1 MATEYPTIEAFRA
14 ARRFHPDATE
24 AVDPGFMYRDDPDCP
39 LYGRGPTW
47 GKPKPVLEYDGLL
60 IGVVTKYWP
69 IPAMLEGQYHLQ
81 LSNGEWVTDDL
92 EFLERM
98 LWQWWCAECGY
109 VPPTGLLE
117 AQ

>member
-1 MATEYPTIEAFRA
+1 MSSTEYPTIEAFRA

-39 LYGRGPTW
+39 LSGRGPTW

-69 IPAMLEGQYHLQ
+69 MPALLRGLYHLQ
-81 LSNGEWVTDDL
+81 LFNQEWVTDDL
-92 EFLERM
+92 AFLEEQ
-98 LWQWWCAECGY
+98 LYDFHLTFCQ
-109 VPPTGLLE
+109 VE